1 MNNNG
6 QTPPR
11 PEPKPSSNPLM
22 NVQTSRPI
30 TVNRNFEL
38 QTSSNK
44 SDKEKK

>member
-1 MNNNG
+1 MNTNG
-6 QTPPR
+6 QNPPR
-11 PEPKPSSNPLM
+11 PEPKPSGNPLM

-44 SDKEKK
+44 PDKEKQ